1 MLKDYSWPANY
12 DQFKRVLRD
21 MVLETDG
28 ISVKAELVSR
38 LLKKE
43 SMLYPDGRA
52 ESFSAAIQGKSMQE
66 IELMAVRQAL
76 SDAKGNRTAAAARLG
91 ISRTSLWRM
100 IQEK

>member
-43 SMLYPDGRA
+43 SMLYPDGPA
-52 ESFSAAIQGKSMQE
+52 ESFGAAIQGKSMQE